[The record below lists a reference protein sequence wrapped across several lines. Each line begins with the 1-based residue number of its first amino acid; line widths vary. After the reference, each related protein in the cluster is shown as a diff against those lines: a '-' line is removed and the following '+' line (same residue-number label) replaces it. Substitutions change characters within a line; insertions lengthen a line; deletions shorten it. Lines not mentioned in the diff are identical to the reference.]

1 MAASFQAGG
10 VELPSP
16 VKLTSSDEII
26 WSANTGRSTESVK
39 MIGDVVAN
47 KKTVDLEWGVLT
59 ETQVKLITT
68 RLTSG
73 FFPFTY
79 RDNGTELKIT
89 AYRGTIKKE
98 HLGYI
103 GDGTYYYKSV
113 SVSIIQQ

>member
-26 WSANTGRSTESVK
+26 WSANTGRSTESGK

-47 KKTVDLEWGVLT
+47 KKTVDLEWGILT
-59 ETQVKLITT
+59 EAQMKVITT

-73 FFPFTY
+73 FFPFTF
-79 RDNGTELKIT
+79 RDDGAVLTIT

-103 GDGTYYYKSV
+103 GDGTYYYKSA

>member
-26 WSANTGRSTESVK
+26 WSANTGRSTESGK
-39 MIGDVVAN
+39 MIGDVIAN
-47 KKTVDLEWGVLT
+47 KKTVDLEWGILT
-59 ETQVKLITT
+59 EAQMKVITT
-68 RLTSG
+68 RLASG

-79 RDNGTELKIT
+79 RDDGAVLTIT
-89 AYRGTIKKE
+89 SYRGTIKKE

-103 GDGTYYYKSV
+103 GDGTYYYKSA